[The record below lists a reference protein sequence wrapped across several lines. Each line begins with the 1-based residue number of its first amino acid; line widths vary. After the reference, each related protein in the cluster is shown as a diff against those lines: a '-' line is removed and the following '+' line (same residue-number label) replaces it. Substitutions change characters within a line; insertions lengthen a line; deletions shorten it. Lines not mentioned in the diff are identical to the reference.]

1 MITIKE
7 YVVPKSLDEAYE
19 LLISRKNN
27 IILGGCGFLKL
38 GSKNIGSAIDLKD
51 LALDY
56 INETDDSIL
65 IGADTSLR
73 TLELNKVIKNYCN
86 GVISNAV
93 SNIVGVQFRSGAR
106 VGASVFAKYGFSDLI
121 PSLLVVDAKVKLYK
135 KGVMNLA
142 DFLESEIEK
151 DILIEVILPKKD
163 AIGVFDSIRKCTGD
177 FAVLNGAMLKEGSI
191 YKIAIGA
198 RPRRAKIAYKASEI
212 LSLEN
217 DIEKAGEVS
226 SEELSFGSNI
236 RGSKEYRKDMAKAL
250 VVRMYNSIGGECD
263 GK

>member
-106 VGASVFAKYGFSDLI
+106 VGASVFAKDRKS
-121 PSLLVVDAKVKLYK
+121 VV
-135 KGVMNLA
+135 
-142 DFLESEIEK
+142 
-151 DILIEVILPKKD
+151 
-163 AIGVFDSIRKCTGD
+163 
-177 FAVLNGAMLKEGSI
+177 
-191 YKIAIGA
+191 
-198 RPRRAKIAYKASEI
+198 
-212 LSLEN
+212 
-217 DIEKAGEVS
+217 
-226 SEELSFGSNI
+226 
-236 RGSKEYRKDMAKAL
+236 
-250 VVRMYNSIGGECD
+250 
-263 GK
+263 

>member
-93 SNIVGVQFRSGAR
+93 SNIVG
-106 VGASVFAKYGFSDLI
+106 
-121 PSLLVVDAKVKLYK
+121 
-135 KGVMNLA
+135 
-142 DFLESEIEK
+142 
-151 DILIEVILPKKD
+151 
-163 AIGVFDSIRKCTGD
+163 
-177 FAVLNGAMLKEGSI
+177 
-191 YKIAIGA
+191 
-198 RPRRAKIAYKASEI
+198 
-212 LSLEN
+212 
-217 DIEKAGEVS
+217 
-226 SEELSFGSNI
+226 
-236 RGSKEYRKDMAKAL
+236 
-250 VVRMYNSIGGECD
+250 
-263 GK
+263 